1 MDTNDIK
8 LGRTNKLTVSKTV
21 EFGVYLDGGPVL
33 GEILLPRGEITGE
46 TAPSEGEEVEVFVY
60 LDQQERLV
68 ATMRKPLAQVG
79 DFAFLRVAW
88 VNNYGAFLAW
98 GLQKDLFVPF
108 SEQKTRMQ
116 KGFGYVVHIH
126 TDEQT
131 YRIVGSAKVER
142 YLSDELPPYARGDEV
157 DALLWQRT
165 GLGFK
170 VIVDNRYGGL
180 LYADQV
186 YRQLNV
192 GDTMKAYVQQVRQD
206 GKIDLQLQRVG
217 QEAVWDF
224 SGTLLRHIR
233 TSGGQTRLG
242 DKSSAEEIRALFG
255 VSKKVFKKAV
265 GDLYRRRLI
274 EITPAGLRLTDNT
287 K

>member
-1 MDTNDIK
+1 MDTDNIK
-8 LGRTNKLTVSKTV
+8 LGRMNTLTVSKTV
-21 EFGVYLDGGPVL
+21 DFGIYLDGGPVL
-33 GEILLPRGEITGE
+33 GEILLPKGEITSDDW
-46 TAPSEGEEVEVFVY
+46 PREGEEVEVFIY

-88 VNNYGAFLAW
+88 VNNYGAFLSW

-116 KGFGYVVHIH
+116 KGLGYIVHIH

-131 YRIVGSAKVER
+131 YRIVASEKVER
-142 YLSDELPPYARGDEV
+142 YLSPGQPPYARGDEV
-157 DALLWQRT
+157 DTLLWQRT
-165 GLGFK
+165 DLGFK
-170 VIVDNRYGGL
+170 VIVDNQYSGL

-186 YRQLNV
+186 FRQLRR
-192 GDTMKAYVQQVRQD
+192 GDTTKAYVQQVRDD

-224 SGTLLRHIR
+224 SDTLLRHIR
-233 TSGGQTRLG
+233 NNGGQTHLC
-242 DKSSAEEIRALFG
+242 DKTSAEEIRALFG
-255 VSKKVFKKAV
+255 VSKKVFKKAI

-274 EITPAGLRLTDNT
+274 EITPTGLQLTDNT